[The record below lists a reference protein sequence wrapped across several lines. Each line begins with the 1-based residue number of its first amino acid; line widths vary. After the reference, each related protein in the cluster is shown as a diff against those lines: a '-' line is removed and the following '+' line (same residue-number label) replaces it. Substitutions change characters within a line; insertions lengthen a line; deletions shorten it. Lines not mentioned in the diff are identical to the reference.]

1 LNWKPVDIFL
11 SQQVMESDYGRIPPR
26 VHNRLVRDFST
37 EDNSNSNGVVETR
50 SKSPSQSPLR
60 SALSNPPVDS
70 GQWPIRNGDEFNHE
84 TWGPGV
90 LSPIEETSY
99 YAPSAASISEQAR
112 SIPEQTSISG
122 TSSGRLTDF
131 FGAEVFQ
138 MVLHNPT
145 TCHQLT
151 KFAQTR
157 FCGENME
164 FLEQVRFNQG
174 CEVGSTLADGH
185 RLTATTRFSM
195 R

>member
-1 LNWKPVDIFL
+1 
-11 SQQVMESDYGRIPPR
+11 MESDYGRTPPR
-26 VHNRLVRDFST
+26 VHNRLVRDFSA
-37 EDNSNSNGVVETR
+37 EDNSNSNRVVETR
-50 SKSPSQSPLR
+50 PKSPAQSPLR

-70 GQWPIRNGDEFNHE
+70 RQWPLRNGDEFNHE
-84 TWGPGV
+84 ARGPDV
-90 LSPIEETSY
+90 LSPIEGTSFH
-99 YAPSAASISEQAR
+99 APTAASISEQ
-112 SIPEQTSISG
+112 TNVSG

-131 FGAEVFQ
+131 FGTEVFQ
-138 MVLHNPT
+138 MVLRHPT

-174 CEVGSTLADGH
+174 CEIGSTSADGH

>member
-1 LNWKPVDIFL
+1 
-11 SQQVMESDYGRIPPR
+11 MEPDYGRTPPR
-26 VHNRLVRDFST
+26 VHNRLVRDFSA

-50 SKSPSQSPLR
+50 AKSSSQNPLH

-70 GQWPIRNGDEFNHE
+70 RQWPIRNGDEFNLE
-84 TWGPGV
+84 ARDPGV

-99 YAPSAASISEQAR
+99 CAPSAAAISQ
-112 SIPEQTSISG
+112 QTNFSG

-174 CEVGSTLADGH
+174 VRDWGH
-185 RLTATTRFSM
+185 IG
-195 R
+195 

>member
-1 LNWKPVDIFL
+1 
-11 SQQVMESDYGRIPPR
+11 MEPDYGRTPPR
-26 VHNRLVRDFST
+26 VRNRLVRDFSA

-50 SKSPSQSPLR
+50 LKSPAQS
-60 SALSNPPVDS
+60 PVDS
-70 GQWPIRNGDEFNHE
+70 RQWPLRNGDEFNHE
-84 TWGPGV
+84 ARGPGV
-90 LSPIEETSY
+90 LSLIEETSY
-99 YAPSAASISEQAR
+99 YAPSAASTSEQ
-112 SIPEQTSISG
+112 TNFSG

-174 CEVGSTLADGH
+174 CEIGSTSADGG
-185 RLTATTRFSM
+185 TG
-195 R
+195 

>member
-1 LNWKPVDIFL
+1 
-11 SQQVMESDYGRIPPR
+11 MEPDYGRTPPR
-26 VHNRLVRDFST
+26 VHNRLVRDFSA

-60 SALSNPPVDS
+60 SALSNSPVDS
-70 GQWPIRNGDEFNHE
+70 HQWPIRNGDEVNHDAR
-84 TWGPGV
+84 GPGV
-90 LSPIEETSY
+90 LGPIEETSY
-99 YAPSAASISEQAR
+99 CAPSAASISEQTNFSR
-112 SIPEQTSISG
+112 

-151 KFAQTR
+151 RFAQTR

-174 CEVGSTLADGH
+174 CEIGEHIG
-185 RLTATTRFSM
+185 
-195 R
+195 

>member
-1 LNWKPVDIFL
+1 VFAGGKWTQRRRAWV
-11 SQQVMESDYGRIPPR
+11 Q
-26 VHNRLVRDFST
+26 
-37 EDNSNSNGVVETR
+37 
-50 SKSPSQSPLR
+50 PSQNPLH

-70 GQWPIRNGDEFNHE
+70 HQWPIRNGDEFNLE
-84 TWGPGV
+84 ARSLGV

-99 YAPSAASISEQAR
+99 CAPSAASISQ
-112 SIPEQTSISG
+112 QTNFSG

-138 MVLHNPT
+138 TVLHNPT

-151 KFAQTR
+151 QFAQTR

-164 FLEQVRFNQG
+164 FLEQVHFNQG
-174 CEVGSTLADGH
+174 CEIGSTSADGH
-185 RLTATTRFSM
+185 RLTATTRFST

>member
-1 LNWKPVDIFL
+1 
-11 SQQVMESDYGRIPPR
+11 MESDYGRTPPR
-26 VHNRLVRDFST
+26 VHNRLVRDFSA

-50 SKSPSQSPLR
+50 PKSPAQSPLR
-60 SALSNPPVDS
+60 SAFSNPPVDS
-70 GQWPIRNGDEFNHE
+70 HQWPLRNGDEFNHE
-84 TWGPGV
+84 SRGLGV

-99 YAPSAASISEQAR
+99 YAPSAAPISEQ
-112 SIPEQTSISG
+112 TNVSG

-131 FGAEVFQ
+131 FGTEVFQ

-164 FLEQVRFNQG
+164 FLEQVHFNQR
-174 CEVGSTLADGH
+174 CEIGSTSADGH

>member
-1 LNWKPVDIFL
+1 
-11 SQQVMESDYGRIPPR
+11 MEPDYGQTPPR
-26 VHNRLVRDFST
+26 VHNRLVRDFSA

-50 SKSPSQSPLR
+50 SKSAAQSPLR
-60 SALSNPPVDS
+60 SAFSNPPVDS
-70 GQWPIRNGDEFNHE
+70 RQWPVRNGDEFDHE
-84 TWGPGV
+84 IRGPGV
-90 LSPIEETSY
+90 LSPIGETSY
-99 YAPSAASISEQAR
+99 YAASTSEQ
-112 SIPEQTSISG
+112 TNFSG

-174 CEVGSTLADGH
+174 CKIGSISADGG
-185 RLTATTRFSM
+185 TG
-195 R
+195 

>member
-1 LNWKPVDIFL
+1 
-11 SQQVMESDYGRIPPR
+11 MESDYGRTPR
-26 VHNRLVRDFST
+26 VHNRLVRDFSA
-37 EDNSNSNGVVETR
+37 EDNSNSNRVVETR
-50 SKSPSQSPLR
+50 PKSSVQSPLR

-70 GQWPIRNGDEFNHE
+70 RQWPLRNGDEFNDE
-84 TWGPGV
+84 ARGPGV
-90 LSPIEETSY
+90 LSSIEQTSY
-99 YAPSAASISEQAR
+99 YAPSAASISK
-112 SIPEQTSISG
+112 QTNVSG

-131 FGAEVFQ
+131 FGTEVFQ

-164 FLEQVRFNQG
+164 FLDQVHFNQG
-174 CEVGSTLADGH
+174 CEIGSTSADGH